1 MLNAQVLRFFMNIW
15 PPFIGAGIKII
26 TLSNDYRYT
35 LVRLRMGIF
44 NRNIAGVHFGGSL
57 FAMTDPFFMIMVQQ
71 NLGKEYVVWDRAAKI
86 DFVKP
91 GKGSVTA
98 EFAISSEQ
106 LNELKSAAYD
116 GAKVLRDFT
125 VEVKDQSGEVV
136 AVIVKTIYVR
146 QKRKM

>member
-1 MLNAQVLRFFMNIW
+1 MPAQLLRFFMNIW

-26 TLSNDYRYT
+26 TLSKDYRYT

-44 NRNIAGVHFGGSL
+44 NRNIVGVHFGGSL
-57 FAMTDPFFMIMVQQ
+57 FAMTDPFFMIMVQH

-91 GKGSVTA
+91 GRGNVHA
-98 EFAISSEQ
+98 EFSITEQ
-106 LNELKSAAYD
+106 QLEELKSAAQY

-125 VEVKDQSGEVV
+125 VEVKDRSGEVV
-136 AVIVKTIYVR
+136 AIIIKTLYVR

>member
-1 MLNAQVLRFFMNIW
+1 MPAQLLRFFMNIW

-26 TLSNDYRYT
+26 TLSKDYRYT

-44 NRNIAGVHFGGSL
+44 NRNIVGVHFGGSL

-91 GKGSVTA
+91 GRGNVHA
-98 EFAISSEQ
+98 EFSISEQ
-106 LNELKSAAYD
+106 QLEDLKSAAQN

-125 VEVKDQSGEVV
+125 VEVKDGSGEIV
-136 AVIVKTIYVR
+136 AIIIKTLYVR
-146 QKRKM
+146 QKRKI

>member
-1 MLNAQVLRFFMNIW
+1 MPAQLLRFFMNIW
-15 PPFIGAGIKII
+15 PPFFGAGIKIL
-26 TLSNDYRYT
+26 TLSKDYRYAM
-35 LVRLRMGIF
+35 VRLRMGIF
-44 NRNIAGVHFGGSL
+44 NRNIVGVHFGGSL

-91 GKGSVTA
+91 GRGNVHA
-98 EFAISSEQ
+98 EFSISAHE
-106 LNELKSAAYD
+106 LEELKSAAQH

-125 VEVKDQSGEVV
+125 VEVKDSSNEVV

-146 QKRKM
+146 QKRKI